1 MTMQNAPYTP
11 LVRLIPTRL
20 QFQAKKVDEK
30 IIVGLIDY
38 AFSFYKDRPDL
49 NKVKAEL
56 L

>member
-1 MTMQNAPYTP
+1 MQNPPYIP
-11 LVRLIPTRL
+11 LARLIPTHL
-20 QFQAKKVDEK
+20 QFRAKKVDGK
-30 IIVGLIDY
+30 IILGLIDY